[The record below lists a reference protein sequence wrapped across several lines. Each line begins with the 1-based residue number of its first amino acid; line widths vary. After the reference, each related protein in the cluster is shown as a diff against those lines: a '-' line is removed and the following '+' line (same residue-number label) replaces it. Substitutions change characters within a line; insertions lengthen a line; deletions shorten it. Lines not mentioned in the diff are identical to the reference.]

1 MARGKRL
8 LVVIREGMLDDI
20 EDESCYDTYKTKSFN
35 VFGYDLGNE
44 NWSNLGAKT
53 LFVGYSSSFWMDDD
67 TGVIKGNCIY
77 YKDDVSELYGGS
89 KIGGERDLGIYHLS
103 DGTIES
109 HFTQESTSLATPP
122 IRVRKRAALSV
133 GDRGIS
139 NGFLGTAQNMFYMEA
154 LELFREMQ
162 MEGDVTPNYNWIK
175 DDIPMLG
182 SALIDMYSKC
192 GSIEEALQ
200 LFESLS
206 QKNVITWNS
215 IITGLAIHGRAKDA
229 LDHFTKMQES
239 GISPNDVTYISVLTA
254 CSHAGLLY
262 KGMSIFDQIVSTDGQ
277 TNQGLSIKTVCMVDL
292 LVEQE
297 QATRG

>member
-1 MARGKRL
+1 MINLPKYIPYDQDYSFDCNKNIRAFNVNGKDPTCMVEVITMPKDVYDQDVKRAYIIGLDDGERKRL

-122 IRVRKRAALSV
+122 IRFQS
-133 GDRGIS
+133 
-139 NGFLGTAQNMFYMEA
+139 M
-154 LELFREMQ
+154 
-162 MEGDVTPNYNWIK
+162 
-175 DDIPMLG
+175 
-182 SALIDMYSKC
+182 
-192 GSIEEALQ
+192 
-200 LFESLS
+200 
-206 QKNVITWNS
+206 
-215 IITGLAIHGRAKDA
+215 
-229 LDHFTKMQES
+229 
-239 GISPNDVTYISVLTA
+239 
-254 CSHAGLLY
+254 
-262 KGMSIFDQIVSTDGQ
+262 
-277 TNQGLSIKTVCMVDL
+277 
-292 LVEQE
+292 
-297 QATRG
+297 